1 MTEEK
6 KNSTSVGKN
15 RYMATVKVGSKGQIV
30 IPQKARQLLNLKPGC
45 ELIAPSVSPFNRLI
59 WLAIC
64 LTIFSAHHLTNF

>member
-30 IPQKARQLLNLKPGC
+30 IP
-45 ELIAPSVSPFNRLI
+45 
-59 WLAIC
+59 
-64 LTIFSAHHLTNF
+64 